1 MFLLMQNVKNLLT
14 CKSFLLRCITLYVK
28 LNYEHFFIV
37 TCKSDILIFQDFGS
51 VEEWYINVKVCR

>member
-28 LNYEHFFIV
+28 LKHENVFFYV
-37 TCKSDILIFQDFGS
+37 TCKSDMLIFQDFGS
-51 VEEWYINVKVCR
+51 VKEWYI

>member
-28 LNYEHFFIV
+28 LKYETVFI
-37 TCKSDILIFQDFGS
+37 CDMQIRHADFPGFWFSQKNGAFNS
-51 VEEWYINVKVCR
+51 V